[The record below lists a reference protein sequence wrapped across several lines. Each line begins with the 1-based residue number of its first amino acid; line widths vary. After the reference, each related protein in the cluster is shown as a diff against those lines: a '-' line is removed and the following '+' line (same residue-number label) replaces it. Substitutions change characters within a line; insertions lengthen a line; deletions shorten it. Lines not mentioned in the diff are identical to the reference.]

1 MSYMSTSWR
10 NNKTILLDEVML
22 FKKIQEHL
30 HVAKGLNLKEKTS
43 IQNIFSQT
51 FFFFYYSL
59 HYAWEQCLEK
69 YYSLTEHSNKNQVF
83 IYYKSLFLPKWFS
96 CKVIRFWS

>member
-1 MSYMSTSWR
+1 MPHMSYMSTSWR

-51 FFFFYYSL
+51 FFFLLLFAL
-59 HYAWEQCLEK
+59 CLGTMFRK
-69 YYSLTEHSNKNQVF
+69 
-83 IYYKSLFLPKWFS
+83 ILFTDRTLK
-96 CKVIRFWS
+96 

>member
-1 MSYMSTSWR
+1 MPHMSYMSTSWR

-51 FFFFYYSL
+51 FFFFL
-59 HYAWEQCLEK
+59 LLFALCLGTMFRK
-69 YYSLTEHSNKNQVF
+69 
-83 IYYKSLFLPKWFS
+83 ILFTDRTLK
-96 CKVIRFWS
+96 